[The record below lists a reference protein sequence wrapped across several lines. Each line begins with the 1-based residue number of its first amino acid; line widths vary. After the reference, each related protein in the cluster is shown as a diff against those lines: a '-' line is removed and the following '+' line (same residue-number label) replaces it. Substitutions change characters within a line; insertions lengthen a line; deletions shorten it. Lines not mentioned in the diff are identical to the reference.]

1 MLVSCFSCTIVY
13 FVILHNI
20 LPSRCLTRSFKQLE
34 IWLKE
39 LPLERATLG
48 NNCFLFTLICGAK
61 NKRWTKSGRELG
73 PILYMFYW
81 HVAQLD
87 HELFGHLQSLV
98 YNMTWYTCRLC
109 QCPSWLWSPSRY
121 QDQACMCSVHSC
133 GSDLTLPLTEKI
145 PSFTEANSEIFLP
158 SSIAIVEVVI
168 KLIFI
173 HIQCFTAPKNCFIG
187 ENFGSTFALFYFLKI
202 NWLFLSEIDLTNVCM
217 SSCYYGNIEFLFCTA
232 IAVLSMQLSS
242 ASTKK

>member
-1 MLVSCFSCTIVY
+1 MY

-48 NNCFLFTLICGAK
+48 NNYFLFTLICGAK

-87 HELFGHLQSLV
+87 HELFGQLQSLV

-109 QCPSWLWSPSRY
+109 QCPSWLWSDPV
-121 QDQACMCSVHSC
+121 DIKIKLACAQFKAVVNAEWWVHLFVR
-133 GSDLTLPLTEKI
+133 DLTLPLTENI
-145 PSFTEANSEIFLP
+145 SSFTQANSDIFLP
-158 SSIAIVEVVI
+158 SSIAIVEVAI
-168 KLIFI
+168 NI
-173 HIQCFTAPKNCFIG
+173 HTHTVLHSSKK
-187 ENFGSTFALFYFLKI
+187 LFYWWKLR
-202 NWLFLSEIDLTNVCM
+202 
-217 SSCYYGNIEFLFCTA
+217 
-232 IAVLSMQLSS
+232 
-242 ASTKK
+242 